1 MARQLETWKDKI
13 QEVSF
18 RGVVFTV
25 KDDERAGGRRLE
37 PHQYPGSNV
46 PWTEDHGRKV
56 RTFSLSGH
64 LLSNDQQDYIE
75 RRDKLI
81 EAFEADGDGDL
92 IHQQY
97 GLLRVGVDEY
107 TISHSS
113 TQRGQATI
121 DVVFF
126 EAGQQ
131 AQPALTNDTVAGVST
146 TGLSCLKSA
155 EGSFAKVFSVKDQ
168 LDFVVDTAIEKVEQ
182 GLSAINKVNGRINSA
197 LQPVADLTQRVNSF
211 GNELSTL
218 IRTPVTFANT
228 FSNLLSQ
235 TYGIADDVV
244 AAFGSYRQLRDT
256 FKIRSSFGTDTPSR
270 VRQTTNDAALS
281 DFMYL
286 SNTVI
291 AATVVAQQSAAI
303 DIKSNVDSPFD
314 SYEEAISIRDEI
326 IKDLDTVAEFADIEL
341 FEVITDLRR
350 SVAQHINSHGVRLP
364 RIAQQTFRVNVPVMV
379 AAYAMY
385 GNKIDA
391 DIFNDVITRNKI
403 PDPFSVPS
411 NLTMEYLRA

>member
-1 MARQLETWKDKI
+1 
-13 QEVSF
+13 
-18 RGVVFTV
+18 
-25 KDDERAGGRRLE
+25 
-37 PHQYPGSNV
+37 
-46 PWTEDHGRKV
+46 
-56 RTFSLSGH
+56 
-64 LLSNDQQDYIE
+64 
-75 RRDKLI
+75 
-81 EAFEADGDGDL
+81 
-92 IHQQY
+92 
-97 GLLRVGVDEY
+97 
-107 TISHSS
+107 
-113 TQRGQATI
+113 
-121 DVVFF
+121 
-126 EAGQQ
+126 
-131 AQPALTNDTVAGVST
+131 
-146 TGLSCLKSA
+146 
-155 EGSFAKVFSVKDQ
+155 
-168 LDFVVDTAIEKVEQ
+168 
-182 GLSAINKVNGRINSA
+182 
-197 LQPVADLTQRVNSF
+197 
-211 GNELSTL
+211 
-218 IRTPVTFANT
+218 
-228 FSNLLSQ
+228 
-235 TYGIADDVV
+235 
-244 AAFGSYRQLRDT
+244 
-256 FKIRSSFGTDTPSR
+256 
-270 VRQTTNDAALS
+270 
-281 DFMYL
+281 MYL